1 MAKRLEHTPGILTSQ
16 DIWQAVNE
24 FADIE
29 HSGLILTDEKAA
41 PMAVIFKAAQ
51 LHAEA
56 LEVVE
61 RTSKQN

>member
-1 MAKRLEHTPGILTSQ
+1 MAKRLEHTPGLLTSQ
-16 DIWQAVNE
+16 DIWTAVNE

-41 PMAVIFKAAQ
+41 PMAVVFKAAQ

-56 LEVVE
+56 LEKVE
-61 RTSKQN
+61 QIRRQN